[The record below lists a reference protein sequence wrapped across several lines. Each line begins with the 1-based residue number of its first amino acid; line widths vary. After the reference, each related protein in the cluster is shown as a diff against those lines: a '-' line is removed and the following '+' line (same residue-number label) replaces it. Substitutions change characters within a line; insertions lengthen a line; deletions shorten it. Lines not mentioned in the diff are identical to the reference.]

1 MFCLFQGQEPAG
13 QVPRGGTIQRPLQ
26 RQGRDV
32 FQPPDGQAR
41 NRPAYSAGI
50 FPFSPNLYFLI
61 YAFLNSILIGP
72 FLILFLSLLYSISF
86 FQARTTSCQG
96 SLLCSLRSSRGL
108 TPPPGTGD
116 LLIRSGLHLS
126 RDGHDWFLL
135 VCPAILPLVLRRTS
149 TSYVSVVRL
158 RLTSPSYVSSYV
170 RARGHRGASEA
181 RKNVRSDLQSA
192 ASLARATT
200 NSNLSRVSTSSHL
213 PTFGM

>member
-1 MFCLFQGQEPAG
+1 M
-13 QVPRGGTIQRPLQ
+13 PRGGTIQRPLQ
-26 RQGRDV
+26 GQRRDV

-50 FPFSPNLYFLI
+50 FLFSPNLYFLI
-61 YAFLNSILIGP
+61 YTFLNSILIGP

-158 RLTSPSYVSSYV
+158 RLTSPSYVLSYV
-170 RARGHRGASEA
+170 SVLRLVLRLRLTSRLTSG
-181 RKNVRSDLQSA
+181 LA
-192 ASLARATT
+192 ATVVPLRPGRTSGLIF
-200 NSNLSRVSTSSHL
+200 RVLLVWLGLL
-213 PTFGM
+213 PTATCLG